1 MNQKPVTAAD
11 AFEIMTA
18 GGTQKPITA
27 QDAEHL
33 LFGNAQKSRAGAA
46 GATQGGGEG
55 VYTSP
60 ALCGLS

>member
-27 QDAEHL
+27 QDAERS
-33 LFGNAQKSRAGAA
+33 LFGNAQESRSEAA
-46 GATQGGGEG
+46 GAKRNGGSKE
-55 VYTSP
+55 
-60 ALCGLS
+60 

>member
-27 QDAEHL
+27 QDAERL
-33 LFGNAQKSRAGAA
+33 LFGSAQKSHSGAA
-46 GATQGGGEG
+46 GATQGGGSKE
-55 VYTSP
+55 
-60 ALCGLS
+60 